1 MTQLPVA
8 RERPAPRARLPL
20 TAAELAGWD
29 AIIDARS
36 PSEFAE
42 DHLPGAVNCPVLDD
56 AERALVG
63 TAYKERGSFE
73 AKRLGAPLVAANIA
87 RIVSERFADR
97 PRSWRPLVYCWR
109 GGSRSGSLTHVLR
122 QVGWDAVQLDGGYK
136 AFRRQV
142 AADLET
148 LPGRFTFRVVCG
160 ATGSGKS
167 RLLEAL
173 ATTPAQVL
181 DLEAL
186 AAHRGSV
193 LGEIPGAPQPSQKAF
208 ETAIWAALGGFD
220 PRAAGVRGIRKQEG
234 GQPAG
239 AGGAHRAH
247 ARGRLPA
254 AGGAARGAHR
264 APPRGL
270 RAPGGRPAAAAREA
284 RLPRA
289 AARPGTDRALET
301 TWPAPATGTDWWRTS
316 SRPTT
321 TRPTGARCSATTPA
335 PPRRACCRCARPPA
349 RPSSPSRAP
358 SRSGARR
365 GSVRPQC
372 GFFRKV
378 TTCMPGAFRVPQPS
392 PPSCSSASCR
402 MLITST

>member
-42 DHLPGAVNCPVLDD
+42 DHLPGAMNCPVLDD

-63 TAYKERGSFE
+63 TAYKQRGSFE

-142 AADLET
+142 AAELET
-148 LPGRFTFRVVCG
+148 LPARFTFRVVCG

-220 PRAAGVRGIRKQEG
+220 PRQPVFVESESKKVGNLRVPEALIVRMREG
-234 GQPAG
+234 ACLRLEAPPEVRAELLLEDYAHLVADPPQLREKLACLAPLHGRERIERWGELAG
-239 AGGAHRAH
+239 AGDWHGLVADLLETHYDPAYRRSMFRNYAGAAS
-247 ARGRLPA
+247 ASVLPVREASREAFLALALEIA
-254 AGGAARGAHR
+254 AGPAGEASAVSAASS
-264 APPRGL
+264 
-270 RAPGGRPAAAAREA
+270 GR
-284 RLPRA
+284 
-289 AARPGTDRALET
+289 
-301 TWPAPATGTDWWRTS
+301 
-316 SRPTT
+316 
-321 TRPTGARCSATTPA
+321 
-335 PPRRACCRCARPPA
+335 
-349 RPSSPSRAP
+349 
-358 SRSGARR
+358 
-365 GSVRPQC
+365 
-372 GFFRKV
+372 
-378 TTCMPGAFRVPQPS
+378 
-392 PPSCSSASCR
+392 
-402 MLITST
+402 